1 MSLVEI
7 FSDHATFCVEGDE
20 PAGSYIAGKIDYSAL
35 EETYRLDPEG
45 CYRVDFASGATFFGN
60 NGEIIS
66 ITVVAIRDGLVGGF
80 EIADDAESKSITLYG
95 KDATLY
101 WGEDQECAGETGTE
115 AYIFQIDEENGWLI
129 NFRSF
134 KLSPDEL
141 VSVAEQVK
149 IS

>member
-1 MSLVEI
+1 MSQDRKPLCT
-7 FSDHATFCVEGDE
+7 AKT
-20 PAGSYIAGKIDYSAL
+20 
-35 EETYRLDPEG
+35 
-45 CYRVDFASGATFFGN
+45 
-60 NGEIIS
+60 II
-66 ITVVAIRDGLVGGF
+66 VGGF

-101 WGEDQECAGETGTE
+101 WGEDQECAGDTGTE

>member
-1 MSLVEI
+1 MNGPKSASLPAYCESSSSRPSSPCFLFTSALAFSPSLRENTLNVLVEI

-101 WGEDQECAGETGTE
+101 WG
-115 AYIFQIDEENGWLI
+115 
-129 NFRSF
+129 
-134 KLSPDEL
+134 
-141 VSVAEQVK
+141 
-149 IS
+149 

>member
-1 MSLVEI
+1 MLAVIHRSL
-7 FSDHATFCVEGDE
+7 
-20 PAGSYIAGKIDYSAL
+20 
-35 EETYRLDPEG
+35 
-45 CYRVDFASGATFFGN
+45 
-60 NGEIIS
+60 
-66 ITVVAIRDGLVGGF
+66 GGF
-80 EIADDAESKSITLYG
+80 EIADDAASKSITLYG

-101 WGEDQECAGETGTE
+101 WGEDQECAGEIGTE

>member
-1 MSLVEI
+1 MNTAIKPITPEREQELV
-7 FSDHATFCVEGDE
+7 A
-20 PAGSYIAGKIDYSAL
+20 KL
-35 EETYRLDPEG
+35 
-45 CYRVDFASGATFFGN
+45 VDFLSSRYDAGN
-60 NGEIIS
+60 
-66 ITVVAIRDGLVGGF
+66 
-80 EIADDAESKSITLYG
+80 LYD

-101 WGEDQECAGETGTE
+101 WGEDQECAGEIGTE

>member
-1 MSLVEI
+1 M
-7 FSDHATFCVEGDE
+7 
-20 PAGSYIAGKIDYSAL
+20 
-35 EETYRLDPEG
+35 
-45 CYRVDFASGATFFGN
+45 
-60 NGEIIS
+60 
-66 ITVVAIRDGLVGGF
+66 AIRDGLVGGF

-134 KLSPDEL
+134 KLSPGRACL
-141 VSVAEQVK
+141 RRRTGQNLIVRLHCVQ
-149 IS
+149 